1 MFRRAL
7 LVLAILGALVAV
19 FLARQSA
26 QEEEILISGRNNTV
40 LLLTDSHHGL
50 CNVHLATVSAL
61 IENHPSLEV
70 HYASFAGI
78 ASDIERITEI
88 VKKSAN
94 PQAKIHWHQY
104 DGPSLVDEMS
114 VAGGVQSIIAPPGLS
129 GLKEFVEMVA
139 FAVTAWSN
147 EAHLSLYHQ
156 TADLIREID
165 PAVVVLDSMFRPAI
179 DAAISLNR
187 TRAYV
192 TPNALTDLLAGV
204 QPKGALFWKYPGIA
218 SGLPFPV
225 PWKEIPNN
233 IYQQVYF
240 IIKYLTSPTIR
251 NKRSWLEQ
259 HGVPRAVS
267 LFEMF
272 RQDVPWIAMG
282 YPEAGYPIEVIPDNF
297 HIVGPLVLDVAP
309 AETQSAELAAWI
321 KKAPTILVNLGSGFR
336 YDETRAVVMAK
347 AIALVLDASDAQI
360 LWKMRKTGKYGDAF
374 REPLSKYVEAGRLR
388 LESWLEVDPTSLFKT
403 GDIAVSVHHGGA
415 NCFYEAVLAGIPSVV
430 LPLWADLY
438 NYAQTAEYLG
448 VGIWPNKTLAP
459 DWDAAGLAEAFL
471 EVLSG
476 NRSAAMRENAKA
488 LARRG
493 EEYGGRKV
501 AARLIAEMAAG
512 GR

>member
-7 LVLAILGALVAV
+7 LILAVLGALIAV
-19 FLARQSA
+19 FLARQST
-26 QEEEILISGRNNTV
+26 QEDELLISGRNNTV
-40 LLLTDSHHGL
+40 LFLTDSHHGL
-50 CNVHLATVSAL
+50 CNAHLATVSAL

-70 HYASFAGI
+70 HYASFSGI

-88 VKKSAN
+88 AKAAN
-94 PQAKIHWHQY
+94 PQAKIHWHQL
-104 DGPSLVDEMS
+104 DGPSLVDELNA
-114 VAGGVQSIIAPPGLS
+114 AGGVQKIISPPGLS
-129 GLKEFVEMVA
+129 GVKAFAEMVPSVVA
-139 FAVTAWSN
+139 AWTN

-156 TADLIREID
+156 TADLIRKVD
-165 PAVVVLDSMFRPAI
+165 PAVVVLDSMLRPAI
-179 DAAISLNR
+179 DAAVNLNR
-187 TRAYV
+187 TRAYI

-204 QPKGALFWKYPGIA
+204 QPRGAIFWKYPGTA

-225 PWKEIPNN
+225 PWKEIPSN

-240 IIKYLTSPTIR
+240 IIKYLTSPVIR
-251 NKRSWLEQ
+251 HKRSWLQQ
-259 HGVPRAVS
+259 HGIPRAVN

-297 HIVGPLVLDVAP
+297 HIAGPLVLDVAP

-321 KKAPTILVNLGSGFR
+321 KQAPTILVNLGSGFR
-336 YDETRAVVMAK
+336 YNESRAIIMAE
-347 AIALVLDASDAQI
+347 AIARVLDASDAHI
-360 LWKMRKTGKYGDAF
+360 LWKMRKVGEYGDAF

-388 LESWLEVDPTSLFKT
+388 LESWLDVDPTSLFKT
-403 GDIAVSVHHGGA
+403 GHIAVSVHHGGA
-415 NCFYEAVLAGIPSVV
+415 NCFYEAVISGIPSVV

-476 NRSAAMRENAKA
+476 NRSVTMRENAKA

-493 EEYGGRKV
+493 EQYGGRKL
-501 AARLIAEMAAG
+501 AAELIAEMAAK

>member
-204 QPKGALFWKYPGIA
+204 QPKGALFWKYPG
-218 SGLPFPV
+218 
-225 PWKEIPNN
+225 
-233 IYQQVYF
+233 
-240 IIKYLTSPTIR
+240 
-251 NKRSWLEQ
+251 
-259 HGVPRAVS
+259 
-267 LFEMF
+267 
-272 RQDVPWIAMG
+272 
-282 YPEAGYPIEVIPDNF
+282 
-297 HIVGPLVLDVAP
+297 
-309 AETQSAELAAWI
+309 
-321 KKAPTILVNLGSGFR
+321 
-336 YDETRAVVMAK
+336 
-347 AIALVLDASDAQI
+347 
-360 LWKMRKTGKYGDAF
+360 
-374 REPLSKYVEAGRLR
+374 
-388 LESWLEVDPTSLFKT
+388 
-403 GDIAVSVHHGGA
+403 
-415 NCFYEAVLAGIPSVV
+415 
-430 LPLWADLY
+430 
-438 NYAQTAEYLG
+438 
-448 VGIWPNKTLAP
+448 
-459 DWDAAGLAEAFL
+459 
-471 EVLSG
+471 
-476 NRSAAMRENAKA
+476 
-488 LARRG
+488 
-493 EEYGGRKV
+493 
-501 AARLIAEMAAG
+501 
-512 GR
+512 